1 MSHWSR
7 WKNQN
12 IKTELNIVIY
22 LITAPMISKKMLTAD
37 IYITGKNMFI
47 EDLTVS
53 IKVLILKG
61 SKQKLGMF
69 QTYI

>member
-1 MSHWSR
+1 
-7 WKNQN
+7 
-12 IKTELNIVIY
+12 
-22 LITAPMISKKMLTAD
+22 MISKKMLTAD

-47 EDLTVS
+47 EDFTVS